1 MKTNRNPI
9 QIDGLHGSH
18 EINGYE
24 FLATRGGS
32 ALNVTIPVVG
42 HRENAPKFIRE
53 CDTRSSTMKVL
64 GKNNPN
70 SVLINK
76 STVSSDGITPHFGN
90 ARGQPEGLLSSDRFE
105 TNGPIMKQ
113 PDNQIGDK
121 LSKLSKLSKLKS

>member
-9 QIDGLHGSH
+9 QIDGLNSTH

-24 FLATRGGS
+24 FLVSRGGS
-32 ALNVTIPVVG
+32 TLNVKIPVVG
-42 HRENAPKFIRE
+42 KRDNAPKFIRE
-53 CDTRSSTMKVL
+53 CDTRSCTMKVL
-64 GKNNPN
+64 GKHNPN

-90 ARGQPEGLLSSDRFE
+90 ARGHPKGLLSSDRFE
-105 TNGPIMKQ
+105 TKGPIMPQ

>member
-32 ALNVTIPVVG
+32 ELNVKIPVVG
-42 HRENAPKFIRE
+42 QRDTAIKFIRQ
-53 CDTRSSTMKVL
+53 CDTRATTMKVL
-64 GKNNPN
+64 GKHNPN

-76 STVSSDGITPHFGN
+76 STVSSDGITAHFGN
-90 ARGQPEGLLSSDRFE
+90 ARGQPKGLLSSDRFE
-105 TNGPIMKQ
+105 THGPILKQ